1 MAPAHFPTDR
11 PNSRQAAPTHLV
23 CNFDKEAE
31 SLGGLEEQPGGNVL
45 AEVLGLGAGLHLE
58 GLGMAGVGVGA
69 RLALAGPL
77 ETLWLCLQLD
87 RAPSHARHPSS
98 CMGVSPWVQS
108 WAQRLRKGQGNSHP
122 GVPRSRPPRPSTW
135 AWLYKHEWWQRPREY
150 RQHRE
155 IGSREAGGRGKQ
167 IPERGR
173 RKDRLGWKGLE
184 SGGV

>member
-31 SLGGLEEQPGGNVL
+31 SLGGLEEQPGSNVL

-58 GLGMAGVGVGA
+58 GLGRRGEAL
-69 RLALAGPL
+69 LALARPL

-98 CMGVSPWVQS
+98 CMGFPHGPELGT
-108 WAQRLRKGQGNSHP
+108 AFKERKRQ
-122 GVPRSRPPRPSTW
+122 
-135 AWLYKHEWWQRPREY
+135 LRPRCFPITSSLT
-150 RQHRE
+150 RHV
-155 IGSREAGGRGKQ
+155 
-167 IPERGR
+167 
-173 RKDRLGWKGLE
+173 GLA
-184 SGGV
+184 VQA